1 MIYNFDERIDRRAS
15 DSEKW
20 QTYDG
25 DVIPMWLADMDFIS
39 PLPVIQALQE
49 RVAHGVFGYPV
60 GITGKP
66 EETMEIRSLIAER
79 LESRYGWRVQPEEIV
94 FVPGAVTGF
103 NLACHTLAELG
114 GAVLV
119 QPPVYH
125 PILHAP
131 GNAGLERRDVPLVRS
146 PNGNYE
152 IDLDAF
158 EAAMDEKTRL
168 FILCN
173 PHNPVGRVFRQEEL
187 AALAEICLRKRVV
200 ICSDEIHCD
209 LLFSGQ
215 QHTPIASLDPQV
227 ARSTITLMAPSKT
240 FNLAGLKFSYAIIP
254 DPLLRTRYM
263 NADKGLAGWINIMGW
278 VAARAAYREGQDWLD
293 QLLVYL
299 EGNRDFLF
307 EYVQRELPS
316 IQMVKPEGMYLA
328 WLDCRELSI
337 DLVPYDGS
345 PYEFFLQRARV
356 AFNDGA
362 MFGNGGEGFVRL
374 NFGCPRSIL
383 VEALA
388 RMRSA
393 LLS

>member
-1 MIYNFDERIDRRAS
+1 MIYNFNERIDRRAS

-20 QTYDG
+20 RTYDDG
-25 DVIPMWLADMDFIS
+25 VIPMWLADMDFIS
-39 PLPVIQALQE
+39 PQPVIQALQE
-49 RVAHGVFGYPV
+49 RVAHGVFGYPA

-66 EETMEIRSLIAER
+66 EETMEMRSLIVER
-79 LESRYGWRVQPEEIV
+79 LGSRYGWQVQPEEIV
-94 FVPGAVTGF
+94 FLPGVLTGF
-103 NLACHTLAELG
+103 NLACHALTELG

-131 GNAGLERRDVPLVRS
+131 SNAGLERRVAPLVRAS
-146 PNGNYE
+146 NGSFE
-152 IDLDAF
+152 IDLDAV
-158 EAAMDEKTRL
+158 EAAIDEKTRL

-173 PHNPVGRVFRQEEL
+173 PHNPVGRVFRREEL

-240 FNLAGLKFSYAIIP
+240 FNLAGLKFSYAILP
-254 DPLLRTRYM
+254 DPSLRTRYIK
-263 NADKGLAGWINIMGW
+263 ADKGMAGWINIMGW
-278 VAARAAYREGQDWLD
+278 VAARAAYRDGQEWLD

-307 EYVQRELPS
+307 EYLQRELPG
-316 IQMVKPEGMYLA
+316 IQMVKPEGTYLA

-337 DLVPYDGS
+337 EGS
-345 PYEFFLQRARV
+345 PFEFFLQRARV

-362 MFGNGGEGFVRL
+362 MFGKGGEGFVRL
-374 NFGCPRSIL
+374 NFGCTRSLL
-383 VEALA
+383 VEALE
-388 RMRSA
+388 RVNNV
-393 LLS
+393 LSK